1 VAGLGRR
8 TVAGMP
14 GLVAAAALIVVL
26 LAVWAGLLVGHHLL
40 TWLLIG
46 LISGA
51 LAGRVVRG
59 SGLGCLMDIIVGLAG
74 AVIGGLIVHQVDP
87 TLIAGAGFLGLIQ
100 DVVVAFVGAVILLC
114 VVLLVSPK
122 TYRRRGRKDLT
133 RR

>member
-1 VAGLGRR
+1 
-8 TVAGMP
+8 MP

-26 LAVWAGLLVGHHLL
+26 LAVWAGLLVGHQLL

-51 LAGRVVRG
+51 LAGRLVRG

-87 TLIAGAGFLGLIQ
+87 TLISGAGLLGLIE

-114 VVLLVSPK
+114 AVLLVSPRK
-122 TYRRRGRKDLT
+122 HRRAGAGRKHLT
-133 RR
+133 GR

>member
-1 VAGLGRR
+1 
-8 TVAGMP
+8 MP
-14 GLVAAAALIVVL
+14 GLVAVAALIVVI

-51 LAGRVVRG
+51 LAGRLVRG

-74 AVIGGLIVHQVDP
+74 AVIGGLIVHQADP
-87 TLIAGAGFLGLIQ
+87 TLLSGAGLLGLVE

-114 VVLLVSPK
+114 AVLLVSPRK
-122 TYRRRGRKDLT
+122 HRRAGAGRKHLSG
-133 RR
+133 R

>member
-1 VAGLGRR
+1 
-8 TVAGMP
+8 MP

-26 LAVWAGLLVGHHLL
+26 LAVWAGLLVGHQLL

-51 LAGRVVRG
+51 LAGRLVRG

-87 TLIAGAGFLGLIQ
+87 TLISGDGLLGLVE

-114 VVLLVSPK
+114 AVLLVSPRK
-122 TYRRRGRKDLT
+122 HRRAGAGRKHLT
-133 RR
+133 GR

>member
-1 VAGLGRR
+1 
-8 TVAGMP
+8 MP

-26 LAVWAGLLVGHHLL
+26 LAVWAGLLVGHQLL

-51 LAGRVVRG
+51 LAGRLVRG

-74 AVIGGLIVHQVDP
+74 AVIGGLIVHQADP
-87 TLIAGAGFLGLIQ
+87 TLISGAGLLGNIE

-114 VVLLVSPK
+114 AVLLVSPRK
-122 TYRRRGRKDLT
+122 HRRAGAGRKHLT
-133 RR
+133 GR